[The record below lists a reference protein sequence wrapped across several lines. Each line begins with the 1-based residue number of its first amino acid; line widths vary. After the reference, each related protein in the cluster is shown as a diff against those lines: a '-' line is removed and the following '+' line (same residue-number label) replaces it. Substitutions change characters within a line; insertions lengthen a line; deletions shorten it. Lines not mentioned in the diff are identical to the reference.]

1 MNHAKFVLGSAAI
14 IWVLY
19 NFVYMHPFGGESAPP
34 VDITADPVQKE
45 LAEPEEVTI
54 ERHGQTY
61 RVEKHHSYEVSG
73 HVLMASSYSL
83 FYTNEFFPVDLGL
96 IWGDRVDHVLDNY
109 DFNQGG
115 RWLFWQSRGPVPEK
129 EMRYLKTHISNS
141 HLLPAEGNW
150 NVEKAI
156 RWIDRGD
163 HVRIKGKLITIKH
176 NSGKALYRS
185 STTRDD
191 KGGGACEV
199 MWVEEVQ
206 IGDTV
211 YR

>member
-1 MNHAKFVLGSAAI
+1 MNRAKVVLTIGVVG
-14 IWVLY
+14 WLLY
-19 NFVYMHPFGGESAPP
+19 NFVYMRPYGGESAPP
-34 VDITADPVQKE
+34 VDLTRDPVQVE
-45 LAEPEEVTI
+45 QGAPETVRI
-54 ERHGQTY
+54 ERHGKPY
-61 RVEKHHSYEVSG
+61 LVEKHHRYEIQG
-73 HVLMASSYSL
+73 HVLMASSYSI
-83 FYTNEFFPVDLGL
+83 FYTSEFFPVDLGL
-96 IWGDRVDHVLDNY
+96 IWGDRVEHVLDNY

-115 RWLFWQSRGPVPEK
+115 RWLFWQSRGPVPKAEI
-129 EMRYLKTHISNS
+129 EYLKTHISNS

-150 NVEKAI
+150 NVEKAV

-163 HVRIKGKLITIKH
+163 LVRLKGYLVTIKH
-176 NSGKALYRS
+176 ASGKNYIRS

-191 KGGGACEV
+191 KGDGACEV